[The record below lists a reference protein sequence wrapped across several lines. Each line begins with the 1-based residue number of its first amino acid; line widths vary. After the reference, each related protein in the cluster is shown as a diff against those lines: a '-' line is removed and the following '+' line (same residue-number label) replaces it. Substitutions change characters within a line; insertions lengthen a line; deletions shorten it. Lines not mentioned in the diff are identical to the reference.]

1 MSMTS
6 YWVSGGPPRLVTG
19 EERPLLSR
27 VAGGGINQSQTHY
40 DKWHLCEVMSDI
52 DLKKNRLGEG
62 GFGGLA

>member
-1 MSMTS
+1 M
-6 YWVSGGPPRLVTG
+6 TG